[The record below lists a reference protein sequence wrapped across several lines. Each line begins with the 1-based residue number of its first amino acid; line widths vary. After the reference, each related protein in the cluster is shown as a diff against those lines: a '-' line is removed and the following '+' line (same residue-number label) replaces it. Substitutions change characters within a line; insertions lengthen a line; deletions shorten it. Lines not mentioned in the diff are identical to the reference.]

1 MGVALLAWRPPWPN
15 GVSYIRKSAADK
27 SRAPAPCQATAPA
40 GRVTRACL
48 YATRRANLCDM
59 IASLLRRVACGAL
72 LASLLLAHAARLAS
86 AAVTL
91 PLMDGFGIHIEAVES
106 ITPRQLHYRV
116 STAALQQPVDLRI
129 LLPADYAE
137 RTTPYPVLY
146 LFHGTSG
153 RASDWVSA
161 GDAEATTAGLPVI
174 VVMPD
179 CGFNGD
185 GGGWFSDWF
194 NFGAFGPPMWE
205 TFHVTQL
212 IPWVDLNFRTVA
224 GRDGRAVAGL
234 SQGGFGSLSYAA
246 RHPDLF
252 TSAAAFSGGCQI
264 DRDQEAIDTST
275 AIIMFTTG
283 VLSGKDPNAIFGP
296 RATYPLNWRAHDPAS
311 LVTNLRGMD
320 IQLWTGDGAQGPLD
334 PGPPT
339 APLDPIEV
347 VTFGA
352 TRLFHGHLDQSR
364 IPHGYFYYGAGTH
377 TWPYWARDLR
387 EYMPLLMARFDAAPP
402 PPRTV
407 NYASYDDLYQAWGW
421 RVALQRDAR
430 DLSQLRYATRNGF
443 TLTGT
448 GVAAVRTAPLF
459 APGERVRVRLRGY
472 QVRSAAVAEADS
484 AGRLL
489 ISVPLSDG
497 PRARTTRV
505 SLQPR

>member
-1 MGVALLAWRPPWPN
+1 
-15 GVSYIRKSAADK
+15 
-27 SRAPAPCQATAPA
+27 
-40 GRVTRACL
+40 
-48 YATRRANLCDM
+48 M
-59 IASLLRRVACGAL
+59 IASLLRRARGAL
-72 LASLLLAHAARLAS
+72 LLSFLLVPAAGLAAPTVTPPALDAA
-86 AAVTL
+86 
-91 PLMDGFGIHIEAVES
+91 GIHVDAVEWL
-106 ITPRQLHYRV
+106 TPRQLHYRV
-116 STAALQQPVDLRI
+116 SSAALGQPVDLRI

-137 RTTPYPVLY
+137 STTAYPVLY

-153 RASDWVSA
+153 RASDWVNA
-161 GDAEATTAGLPVI
+161 GDAEATTAGLPLI

-194 NFGAFGPPMWE
+194 NAGAFGPPMWE
-205 TFHVTQL
+205 TFHITQL
-212 IPWVDLNFRTVA
+212 IPWIDLNFRTVA
-224 GRDGRAVAGL
+224 SRDGRAVAGL

-275 AIIMFTTG
+275 AIIMLTTG

-296 RATYPLNWRAHDPAS
+296 RDVYPLNWRAHDPAS

-320 IQLWTGDGAQGPLD
+320 IQLWTGDGARGPLD

-339 APLDPIEV
+339 TALDPIEV
-347 VTFGA
+347 ATFGA
-352 TRLFHGHLDQSR
+352 TRLFHGHLEESR
-364 IPHGYFYYGAGTH
+364 IPHGYYYYGAGTH
-377 TWPYWARDLR
+377 SWPYWARDLR
-387 EYMPLLMARFDAAPP
+387 EYMPLLMARLADPPP
-402 PPRTV
+402 PPRRV
-407 NYASYDDLYQAWGW
+407 SYLSYDDLYQAWGW

-430 DLSQLRYATRNGF
+430 DVSELRYATRRGF

-448 GVAAVRTAPLF
+448 GTAAVRTAPLF

-472 QVRSAAVAEADS
+472 RLRAVTTAEADS

-489 ISVPLSDG
+489 LSVPLSDG

-505 SLQPR
+505 SLRAR